1 MCAMDDMEN
10 QGHAWADRLTRTQW
24 LLVALLGLVGW
35 MAGYASQE
43 PFLAV
48 PGALVV
54 LFSLLCAWHTAR
66 KG

>member
-1 MCAMDDMEN
+1 MDDKD
-10 QGHAWADRLTRTQW
+10 GLGPAGADRLTRTQW
-24 LLVALLGLVGW
+24 LLVALLGIVGW
-35 MAGYASQE
+35 VAGYAMQE